1 MAKKAKPEKDAKPEK
16 QAKSAKGL
24 ESLIANLQ
32 KNFGDEG
39 IFHGD
44 MPVKPVE
51 TISSGSLTLDLTLGV
66 GGYPLGRI
74 VEIYGPEASGKTTLT
89 LHAIAEAQKAGYTCA
104 FIDAEHALDPIYAKA
119 IGVDLKKLIIM
130 QPNNGE
136 DALDAAIQIAESGQ
150 VQVIVIDSVAAL
162 TPKAEIDGEMG
173 DNNVGLHARIMSK
186 SMRKITGPL
195 SKNNVLAIF
204 INQFRM
210 KIGVMYGD
218 PRTTTGGESLKYYA
232 SMRLDVKRG
241 ETFKEGDVIV
251 GGTVDVRVKKNK
263 LATPYTECAVPVK
276 YGKGIDKIGDI
287 YTVAK
292 EMGVIDARGAHHY
305 FEGEKIG
312 ASKNETLEK
321 LREDKK
327 LMDKVAKLTREAHKK
342 RMLGDEGVELE
353 AKAKKAKAMDD
364 DEDTLD
370 PEELADE

>member
-1 MAKKAKPEKDAKPEK
+1 MAKKETKKTAGTEVKETGVKKIDALVDMLK
-16 QAKSAKGL
+16 
-24 ESLIANLQ
+24 

-44 MPVKPVE
+44 APIKSVE
-51 TISSGSLTLDLTLGV
+51 VVSTGSLTLDLTLGV

-119 IGVDLKKLIIM
+119 IGVDMKKLILI

-136 DALDAAIQIAESGQ
+136 DALEAAIQIAESGA

-162 TPKAEIDGEMG
+162 TPKAEIEGEM
-173 DNNVGLHARIMSK
+173 DQSTMGLMARMMSK
-186 SMRKITGPL
+186 AMRKLTGPL
-195 SKNNVLAIF
+195 AKNNVLAIF
-204 INQFRM
+204 INQFRL

-232 SMRLDVKRG
+232 SMRLDVKKG
-241 ETFKEGDVIV
+241 ETFKEGDRVI
-251 GGTVDVRVKKNK
+251 GGTIDVRIKKNK

-276 YGKGIDKIGDI
+276 YGQGFDVVGDI

-292 EMGVIDARGAHHY
+292 EMGILDVRGAHHY
-305 FEGEKIG
+305 LDGEKF
-312 ASKNETLEK
+312 ASKKEEALEV
-321 LREDKK
+321 LRSDKK
-327 LMDKVAKLTREAHKK
+327 MMEKI
-342 RMLGDEGVELE
+342 
-353 AKAKKAKAMDD
+353 AKKVREEHKNRMAGKPISKATESDEDSLDAEPMED
-364 DEDTLD
+364 DE
-370 PEELADE
+370 